1 MPKEHISFPRN
12 IVLLE
17 LMEVASS
24 QYNDKKS
31 TSSSPKRSMFGFRN
45 DVQSMSSKK
54 EHRSNSRSRSGSGS
68 IIIIDDG
75 NTTESSSSSS
85 ISIRTWEEEQAV
97 LSSIEVLTSSYGEY
111 IMKESNGLPL

>member
-24 QYNDKKS
+24 QYN

-54 EHRSNSRSRSGSGS
+54 EHRSNSRLRSGSGS
-68 IIIIDDG
+68 IIIIDNG

-85 ISIRTWEEEQAV
+85 ISIRIWEEEQAV